1 MLLPSDRKG
10 GITVTELPG
19 STVAHLWGEVDVML
33 RDEASAAL
41 ASVLTRDLPVVLD
54 TSRVEFIDSTGMAFL
69 IQCATLAREQGLAV
83 SLPDPPETI
92 RQMVQLLRL
101 EEVFA
106 ERPMTA

>member
-1 MLLPSDRKG
+1 MLAPSDRKG
-10 GITVTELPG
+10 GITVTELPT

-69 IQCATLAREQGLAV
+69 IQVATLARDQGLAV
-83 SLPDPPETI
+83 SLPDPPEAI
-92 RQMVQLLRL
+92 RRMVDLLRL
-101 EEVFA
+101 DEIFA
-106 ERPMTA
+106 DRPMTA